1 MLRWAAMTTA
11 AQLRNRVALVTGGSA
26 GIGAAIAMALAR
38 EGAHLVLVARDPA
51 RLDDTAAA
59 IRSRYDVTV
68 RTIPL
73 DLASAGAASDLLD
86 RLRDADVEIELLVNS
101 AAIVSRARV
110 ADTDPAAL
118 RRLVDVNVGAL
129 VELSSAMAAEMVER
143 GHGSI
148 VNIASLSAYA
158 PGPLLA
164 GYSAS
169 KAFVLAFTR
178 SLWAETRDRGIRVV
192 AVSPG
197 PTTTAMNPNP
207 GRGRR
212 RPDQVAD
219 TVLAALSGSAPTVV
233 DGRRNL
239 LTAAIMRALPASVM
253 AGVALRRQARAQG

>member
-1 MLRWAAMTTA
+1 MTTA

-26 GIGAAIAMALAR
+26 GIGAAIANALAR
-38 EGAHLVLVARDPA
+38 EGAHLVLVARDAA
-51 RLDDTAAA
+51 RLDDTSAG
-59 IRSRYDVTV
+59 IRSRYGVTV
-68 RTIPL
+68 RTIAL
-73 DLASAGAASDLLD
+73 DLASERAASDLLG

-118 RRLVDVNVGAL
+118 RRLVDLNVGTV
-129 VELSSAMAAEMVER
+129 VELSTALAAEMVER

-158 PGPLLA
+158 PAPLLA

-169 KAFVLAFTR
+169 KAFVLAFTQA
-178 SLWAETRDRGIRVV
+178 LWAETNDCGVRVV

-197 PTTTAMNPNP
+197 PTTTSMHPNP

-219 TVLAALSGSAPTVV
+219 TVLAALSGSGPAVV
-233 DGRRNL
+233 DGCRNR
-239 LTAAIMRALPASVM
+239 LTAVVMRALPASVM
-253 AGVALRRQARAQG
+253 VNVAFRRRARAKG